1 MTNPNQMPGM
11 DEREATMKRDVMMV
25 ATAGLSLING
35 MHFSPWF
42 DPVAIL
48 MKPFIAGTFVS
59 TPLVFL
65 YLTSIFVSAM
75 TLLIAGIP
83 AALYER
89 WKGLNETSPT
99 SLYIWFAATL
109 LISAHALLAAV
120 G

>member
-1 MTNPNQMPGM
+1 MTNPNQIPGM

-48 MKPFIAGTFVS
+48 MKPFIAGSVFS
-59 TPLVFL
+59 TPLVYL
-65 YLTSIFVSAM
+65 YLVSIFVSAM
-75 TLLIAGIP
+75 TLLIAGVP

-89 WKGLNETSPT
+89 WRGLNETNPT

-109 LISAHALLAAV
+109 LFTANALLAAV
-120 G
+120 S

>member
-1 MTNPNQMPGM
+1 MAGM
-11 DEREATMKRDVMMV
+11 DERESAMKRDVLMV
-25 ATAGLSLING
+25 ATAGLSLVNG

-48 MKPFIAGTFVS
+48 MKPFIAGTFFS

-65 YLTSIFVSAM
+65 YLVSIFVSAM
-75 TLLIAGIP
+75 TLLVAGVP

-89 WKGLNETSPT
+89 MKGSTESTPT
-99 SLYIWFAATL
+99 SLFIWFGATL
-109 LISAHALLAAV
+109 LISANALLAATS